1 MTGEVRIATG
11 EGIARITIDN
21 PPLNLLGAAVRRG
34 LARALDAA
42 LSDSAVKVVVLTAAG
57 RTWPAGADMREFGR
71 AVEAPPLRD
80 LCARVAA
87 SPKPV
92 IAALQGSVLGGGLEL
107 ALAACLRLAEP
118 GTELGLPEVTLG
130 LLPGAGGTQRLPR
143 LIGAKPALGL
153 LLSGLLG
160 GATAPGLGSRTV
172 SRRRAAPLRDPYR
185 RAGNPGRVRPA
196 RQGLGV

>member
-71 AVEAPPLRD
+71 AVAD
-80 LCARVAA
+80 HGQ
-87 SPKPV
+87 SGT
-92 IAALQGSVLGGGLEL
+92 GSV
-107 ALAACLRLAEP
+107 RS
-118 GTELGLPEVTLG
+118 
-130 LLPGAGGTQRLPR
+130 GAGTGVWVVKLS
-143 LIGAKPALGL
+143 KPSPL
-153 LLSGLLG
+153 
-160 GATAPGLGSRTV
+160 V
-172 SRRRAAPLRDPYR
+172 S
-185 RAGNPGRVRPA
+185 
-196 RQGLGV
+196 